1 MDCEVLIMWRNL
13 EIIACTIVFLLA
25 LFMIVWNIFTG
36 FSISVS
42 LPMIIIALIS
52 IYYLIRELKAKNE
65 EN

>member
-1 MDCEVLIMWRNL
+1 MWRYL
-13 EIIACTIVFLLA
+13 EIIACAIVFLLA

-42 LPMIIIALIS
+42 LPMVIIALIS
-52 IYYLIRELKAKNE
+52 IYYLFRELKAKNE

>member
-1 MDCEVLIMWRNL
+1 MWRNL

-42 LPMIIIALIS
+42 LPMVIIALIS
-52 IYYLIRELKAKNE
+52 IYYLFRELKAKNE

>member
-1 MDCEVLIMWRNL
+1 MWRNL

>member
-1 MDCEVLIMWRNL
+1 MWRYL
-13 EIIACTIVFLLA
+13 EIIACAIVFLLA

-52 IYYLIRELKAKNE
+52 IYYLIRELKAKNK

>member
-1 MDCEVLIMWRNL
+1 MDCEVLIMWRYL
-13 EIIACTIVFLLA
+13 EIIACAIVFLLA

-42 LPMIIIALIS
+42 LPMVIIALIS
-52 IYYLIRELKAKNE
+52 IYYLFRELKAKNE

>member
-1 MDCEVLIMWRNL
+1 MWRYL
-13 EIIACTIVFLLA
+13 EIIACAIVFLLA